1 MFFAK
6 VYGKNTESALPLLNL
21 LNFLSV
27 DNVFKLHALQ
37 FAQLW
42 HTNQLPTIW
51 FRFVTDVHS
60 YNTRYAQN
68 QNFYKPLV
76 KTNIG
81 KKTISFV
88 VCSIWK
94 NIPSSFKFL
103 NAFSFS
109 TALLSLSNNM
119 KLNDYSFK
127 FDLQFSLI
135 FLNYLFDNESSEQCG
150 SVMT

>member
-42 HTNQLPTIW
+42 HTNQLPSSFDNW
-51 FRFVTDVHS
+51 FRFVTDAHS

-81 KKTISFV
+81 KKTISFA
-88 VCSIWK
+88 VCSIWQ

-109 TALLSLSNNM
+109 
-119 KLNDYSFK
+119 KKVKEY
-127 FDLQFSLI
+127 I
-135 FLNYLFDNESSEQCG
+135 LFEQYEIK
-150 SVMT
+150 

>member
-1 MFFAK
+1 
-6 VYGKNTESALPLLNL
+6 LPSSFN
-21 LNFLSV
+21 N
-27 DNVFKLHALQ
+27 
-37 FAQLW
+37 
-42 HTNQLPTIW
+42 W

-68 QNFYKPLV
+68 QNFYKPHV

-81 KKTISFV
+81 KKTISFA

-109 TALLSLSNNM
+109 
-119 KLNDYSFK
+119 KKVKEY
-127 FDLQFSLI
+127 I
-135 FLNYLFDNESSEQCG
+135 LFEQYENKRLFF
-150 SVMT
+150 